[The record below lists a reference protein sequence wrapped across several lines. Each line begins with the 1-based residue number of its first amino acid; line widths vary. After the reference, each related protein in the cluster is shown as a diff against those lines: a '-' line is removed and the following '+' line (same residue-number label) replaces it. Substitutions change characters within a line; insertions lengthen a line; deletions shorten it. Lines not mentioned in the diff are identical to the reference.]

1 MQYRGIGICKIVS
14 MHMHAPPPK
23 QAQKLKSVMH
33 LQYVQIE
40 LDPAEIQQWIP
51 F

>member
-1 MQYRGIGICKIVS
+1 

-23 QAQKLKSVMH
+23 QAQKSVMH

-40 LDPAEIQQWIP
+40 LDPAEIQQCIL